1 MWERTYGQL
10 FLQAVVEVFGLVGLQ
25 LLEGDPHLADELV
38 VAEFVLVT
46 HRDPG
51 GEEGWGRR
59 RRVGFKTLILHLL
72 PIRCCPSSDRLN
84 PRQSPRSST
93 LNLLPLWRRS
103 SGTIAAQQQ
112 QQQSPCGLPEE
123 GIAEFWPW

>member
-1 MWERTYGQL
+1 MWEWTYGQL

-25 LLEGDPHLADELV
+25 LLEGDPRLADELV

-59 RRVGFKTLILHLL
+59 RRVALKPSFYT
-72 PIRCCPSSDRLN
+72 CCPSDAARHQTDLILARVSVLD
-84 PRQSPRSST
+84 SKSASS
-93 LNLLPLWRRS
+93 LEALERNDRRS
-103 SGTIAAQQQ
+103 AAAE
-112 QQQSPCGLPEE
+112 SPCGLPEE
-123 GIAEFWPW
+123 GIAEFWPL